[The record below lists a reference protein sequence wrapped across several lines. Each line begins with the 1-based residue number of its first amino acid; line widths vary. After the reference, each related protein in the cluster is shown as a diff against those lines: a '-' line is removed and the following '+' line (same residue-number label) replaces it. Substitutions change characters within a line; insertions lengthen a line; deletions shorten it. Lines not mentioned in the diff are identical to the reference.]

1 LKFPQHTVLT
11 FESNGG
17 ILREIHTPVAV
28 LIPNE
33 PTKFAE
39 VGGLWDTGASGSA
52 ITKRIVN
59 LLGLVPTG
67 AAHVQTAGGVFLQN
81 QYTIDLALPNQVV
94 IHGIIATEL
103 DGVVGADSDVLI
115 GMDVITLGDFAIT
128 NFNGKT
134 CMSFRVP
141 SCEKIDFGLINGAR
155 PIDHQGKP
163 LASPPN
169 PFAGTGRNAP
179 CPCGS
184 GKKYKHCHGA

>member
-1 LKFPQHTVLT
+1 MT

-17 ILREIHTPVAV
+17 ILREIHSPVAV

-67 AAHVQTAGGVFLQN
+67 AAQVQTAGGVFLQN
-81 QYTIDLALPNQVV
+81 QYTIDLALPNQVI

-141 SCEKIDFGLINGAR
+141 SCEKIDFGLSNGAR
-155 PIDHQGKP
+155 PIDLQGKP
-163 LASPPN
+163 LTSPPN
-169 PFAGTGRNAP
+169 SFAGTGRNSP